1 MVASMKRRPFQMQQ
15 VLLFANN
22 ADSSTD
28 VVTTQL
34 EEVGLT
40 VLVVMTPGEVV
51 WRLQGGEEY
60 LAIMIDV
67 DHGLPDRYE
76 LVNFLQQMHPDLPR
90 LFLMTSPAVAELE
103 GCRVADKRNLAHD
116 VQLALAA

>member
-1 MVASMKRRPFQMQQ
+1 MKRRPFQMQQ
-15 VLLFANN
+15 VLLFANS
-22 ADSSTD
+22 ADSSTAI
-28 VVTTQL
+28 VTAQL

-40 VLVVMTPGEVV
+40 VLVVMTPGEVL

-76 LVNFLQQMHPDLPR
+76 LVGFLQQMHPDLPR
-90 LFLMTSPAVAELE
+90 LFLMTNPSVAELE
-103 GCRVADKRNLAHD
+103 GCRVADKRNLARD
-116 VQLALAA
+116 VQIALAA